1 VSTPDA
7 TNRLEL
13 EKRIV
18 AEAAARF
25 VRPNMKL
32 GLGSGST
39 SQHFINCVGERVR
52 RGELSVEAVA
62 SSKESEALARQLG
75 IPLTEPRRGLR
86 LDLAV
91 DGADEI
97 ASDLSLI
104 KGGGGAHLREKVVA
118 AAATYFLVI
127 SDSSKLVPLLGSFP
141 VPIEVV
147 PFAAPWVIDHIQE
160 IGGQP
165 LLRLDKTSAQPFL
178 TDQQNYVVD
187 CRFGLIEQPSQL
199 ASKLERQPGIV
210 AHGLF
215 IGYARAALVARNSEI
230 LVVRPGK
237 SPQVLSDFEHLP

>member
-1 VSTPDA
+1 MSTPEA
-7 TNRLEL
+7 TNRLDA

-39 SQHFINCVGERVR
+39 SHYFINCVGERVR
-52 RGELSVEAVA
+52 RGKLTVEAVA

-97 ASDLSLI
+97 APDLSLI

-127 SDSSKLVPLLGSFP
+127 SDSSKLVRLLGSFP

-147 PFAAPWVIDHIQE
+147 PFAAPWVMDHIQE
-160 IGGQP
+160 IGGKP
-165 LLRLDKTSAQPFL
+165 VLRLDKTSGDPFL
-178 TDQQNYVVD
+178 TDQQNHIVD
-187 CRFGLIEQPSQL
+187 CGFGLIEQPSEL
-199 ASKLERQPGIV
+199 AAKLESQPGIV

-215 IGYARAALVARNSEI
+215 IGYARAALVVRNSEI
-230 LVVRPGK
+230 LVVQPGK
-237 SPQVLSDFEHLP
+237 TPELLSDFEQLP